1 MDIQKK
7 APITT
12 GMPSFNHKEVEVL
25 YSTGLD
31 IDQLTLDKLMLLPRR
46 SLVEDL
52 EKILLDSVIRYP
64 IFVEADSKDVL
75 TEEDITFPIHAIIL
89 LAELRSSK
97 SLPLILKILRNDVDF
112 LNFWF
117 GEYINMFLWEPLYQ
131 LGYSQLNTMKQF
143 MCEANI
149 IPSVRTSVSTS
160 ISQISFHQPEK
171 YLEVVTWYK
180 DVLNH
185 MIKHRDDDTYCNSD
199 VVGFL
204 ILDATNIGAIE
215 ISHQI
220 KQAYKHKM
228 PNEWI
233 CGSLES
239 VLEKIMEGADISETL
254 EIKDIFHQYE
264 EIIDYFFRNN
274 SDAEED
280 DELFRF
286 SKN

>member
-12 GMPSFNHKEVEVL
+12 GMPTFNHKEVEIL
-25 YSTGLD
+25 YSSGLD
-31 IDQLTLDKLMLLPRR
+31 IDHLILDKLMLLPRR
-46 SLVEDL
+46 TLVEDL
-52 EKILLDSVIRYP
+52 EKVLLDSIIRYP
-64 IFVEADSKDVL
+64 IFVEADSKDIL
-75 TEEDITFPIHAIIL
+75 TEEDITFPIHALIL

-97 SLPLILKILRNDVDF
+97 SLPLVLKVFRLDADF
-112 LNFWF
+112 INFWF
-117 GEYINMFLWEPLYQ
+117 GEYINMFLWEPIYQ
-131 LGYSQLNTMKQF
+131 LSYSQLGVMRSF
-143 MCEANI
+143 MCEENI
-149 IPSVRTSVSTS
+149 IPSVRTAVSTA
-160 ISQISFHQPEK
+160 ISQISYHQPEK
-171 YLEVVTWYK
+171 YLEVVMWYK
-180 DVLNH
+180 DVLNY
-185 MIKHRDDDTYCNSD
+185 MIKNKDNDTICNSD
-199 VVGFL
+199 VIGFL
-204 ILDATNIGAIE
+204 VLDATNIGAME

-220 KQAYKHKM
+220 KQVYKSQM

-233 CGSLES
+233 CGNLET

-274 SDAEED
+274 SDTEED